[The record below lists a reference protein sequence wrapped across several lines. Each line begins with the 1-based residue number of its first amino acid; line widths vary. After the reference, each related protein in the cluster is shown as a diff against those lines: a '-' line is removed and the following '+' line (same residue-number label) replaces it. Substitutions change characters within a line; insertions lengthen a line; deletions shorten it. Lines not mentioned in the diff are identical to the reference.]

1 MSDSIDGRPRLDRE
15 SCRERQ
21 RRLLDRMQQLGVDRA
36 ILTSN
41 ENVHYLTGL
50 TPRRLIPAA
59 AALDMDGRCTL
70 CTTSDAVHEGLA
82 ASDVVV
88 YEAQW
93 HATLRQERHC
103 VALQELARSLDVR
116 RSRRIGIEFSR
127 SAGQQFSD
135 LPIDGA
141 AVDLDPV
148 LWTLRRRKDPDE
160 LAMIRHAVRCTERMY
175 EVAREIIEPGIDEL
189 EVYGRLHAAAVE
201 SAGEPLAGFGNDFQC
216 GSIGGPPRR
225 RVAQA
230 GELYIL
236 DLGPAYR
243 GYYADTCRTFAV
255 DGRPTDA
262 QSRAWE
268 AVVSV
273 LQLVENIVRPGVS
286 CRELFETAHNQ
297 LEAHLPGGFI
307 HHLGHGFG
315 LEPHEAPHLNPHWD
329 DVFEEGDVFTA
340 EPGLYAESL
349 KAGLRL
355 EQNYRVT
362 ADGVERLTSYPLEL

>member
-1 MSDSIDGRPRLDRE
+1 MFDSLDDRPRLDRE
-15 SCRERQ
+15 SCRKRQ
-21 RRLLDRMQQLGVDRA
+21 RRLLERMQQLGVDRA
-36 ILTSN
+36 IVTSD

-50 TPRRLIPAA
+50 APRRLIPAA
-59 AALDMDGRCTL
+59 AALDVDGHCTL
-70 CTTSDAVHEGLA
+70 CTTSDAIHDSLA
-82 ASDVVV
+82 ADDVVV

-93 HATLRQERHC
+93 HATLRQERRC
-103 VALQELARSLDVR
+103 LTMQELARSLDAR
-116 RSRRIGIEFSR
+116 RSRRIGIEFSQC
-127 SAGQQFSD
+127 AGQSLGG
-135 LPIDGA
+135 LPSGEA

-148 LWTLRRRKDPDE
+148 MWSLRRRKDSDE
-160 LAMIRHAVRCTERMY
+160 LAMILHAVRCTERMY
-175 EVAREIIEPGIDEL
+175 EVAREIIEPGICEL
-189 EVYGRLHAAAVE
+189 EVYGRLNAAAVE
-201 SAGEPLAGFGNDFQC
+201 SAGEPLTGFGNDFQC

-225 RVAQA
+225 RAAQA

-262 QSRAWE
+262 QLRAWE

-273 LQLVENIVRPGVS
+273 LQLVEDSVRPGVS
-286 CRELFETAHNQ
+286 CRGIFETARNR
-297 LEAHLPGGFI
+297 LDAHLPGGFI

-329 DVFEEGDVFTA
+329 DVVEEGDVLTA

-362 ADGVERLTSYPLEL
+362 AGGVERLTSFPLEL